1 MPDHPANALRPA
13 GSTLGVHAADTGKV
27 VSARDAVR
35 LVRDGDTVATC
46 GFVGIGFAEN
56 LAVALEQRFLE
67 SREADAH
74 GIGHP
79 RDLTLVYAA
88 GQGDGKER
96 GLNHFGHDGL
106 VARVIGGHWG
116 LVPKL
121 QQLAVSN
128 RIEAWNL
135 PQGVISHL
143 FRDIAAG
150 KPGTLTR
157 VGLGTFVD
165 PRFGG
170 GKLNAKTTA
179 EIVRVMEIDGEE
191 YLFYKAFPIHVA
203 LIRGTTADPDGNVTM
218 EKEALTLES
227 QAAAMAAKNSGGI
240 VIVQVERV
248 AERNTLNSRN
258 VKIPGILVD
267 CVVVA
272 EKPEYHMQTFLEQ
285 YNPAFAGEIRVP
297 MSAVAPMAMSER
309 KIIAR
314 RAALELRAN
323 AVVNL
328 GIGMPEGVAAV
339 AAEEAIIDLMTMT
352 AEPGVIGGIPAG
364 GLYFGAAVN
373 TQAIIDQPSQFD
385 FYDGGGLD
393 IAFLGLAQ
401 ADRAGNLNVSKFGSR
416 LAGAGGFINI
426 SQNAKKVVFVGT
438 FTAGNLE
445 VAVTDG
451 RLRIVE
457 EGRGVKFVDA
467 VEHRTFS
474 GVEAAR
480 RDMPVLYVT
489 ERCVFRL
496 AADGL
501 ELIEIA
507 PGIDLQRDILDHMEF
522 RPVIRGEPK
531 LMDSRIFADAPMGMR
546 PGMLEMPLAERLSY
560 AADQNIFFVNFE
572 GLAIRNHADIE
583 HVRQAV
589 ERCLAPIGHKV
600 NAIVNYDRFSIE
612 PELVDDYIAMV
623 RDIMER
629 NYHDVTRYTSSSF
642 LRMKLGEA
650 LARSA
655 VPPQLYGSA
664 GEAQRHLGVRP
675 A

>member
-1 MPDHPANALRPA
+1 MSSPPCP
-13 GSTLGVHAADTGKV
+13 VTGKI
-27 VSARDAVR
+27 VSARQAVD
-35 LVRDGDTVATC
+35 LIRDGDTVATC

-67 SREADAH
+67 TAA
-74 GIGHP
+74 P

-96 GLNHFGHDGL
+96 GLNHFGHAGL

-121 QQLAVSN
+121 QQLAVTN

-150 KPGTLTR
+150 KPGTLTH

-170 GKLNAKTTA
+170 GKLNEKTTA
-179 EIVRVMEIDGEE
+179 DLVRVMEIDGEE

-227 QAAAMAAKNSGGI
+227 QAAAMAARNSGGI
-240 VIVQVERV
+240 VIVQVERI
-248 AERNTLNSRN
+248 AEAHTLNSRQ
-258 VKIPGILVD
+258 VKIPGVLVD
-267 CVVVA
+267 RVVVA

-285 YNPAFAGEIRVP
+285 YNPAFSGEIRVP
-297 MSAVAPMAMSER
+297 LSAIAPMPMSER

-314 RAALELRAN
+314 RAALELAAG

-339 AAEEAIIDLMTMT
+339 AAEEGIIRQLTMT

-364 GLYFGAAVN
+364 GLNFGAAIN

-401 ADRAGNLNVSKFGSR
+401 ADRAGNLNVSKFGPR

-445 VAVTDG
+445 VAVADG
-451 RLRIVE
+451 RLRIVA
-457 EGRGVKFVDA
+457 EGHGVKFVGE

-474 GVEAAR
+474 GAEAAR
-480 RDMPVLYVT
+480 RDKPVLYIT

-496 AADGL
+496 TADGL

-507 PGIDLQRDILDHMEF
+507 PGIDLRRDILERMEF
-522 RPVIRGEPK
+522 QPIMRDTPR
-531 LMDSRIFADAPMGMR
+531 LMDGRIFRDEPMGLVLN
-546 PGMLEMPLAERLSY
+546 GG
-560 AADQNIFFVNFE
+560 
-572 GLAIRNHADIE
+572 GL
-583 HVRQAV
+583 
-589 ERCLAPIGHKV
+589 C
-600 NAIVNYDRFSIE
+600 
-612 PELVDDYIAMV
+612 
-623 RDIMER
+623 
-629 NYHDVTRYTSSSF
+629 
-642 LRMKLGEA
+642 
-650 LARSA
+650 
-655 VPPQLYGSA
+655 
-664 GEAQRHLGVRP
+664 
-675 A
+675 